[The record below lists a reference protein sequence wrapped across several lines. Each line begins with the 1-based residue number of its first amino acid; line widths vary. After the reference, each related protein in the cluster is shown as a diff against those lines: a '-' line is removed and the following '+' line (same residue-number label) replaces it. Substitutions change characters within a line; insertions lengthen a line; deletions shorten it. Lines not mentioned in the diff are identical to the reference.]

1 MKLGFIGTGTI
12 ATSVIE
18 GFLKSKAKI
27 EQINISTR
35 SYKNSIKLR
44 KKSKK
49 IRAYSEN
56 QDIINNSSIVFIG
69 LLPKVAS
76 KELKICQFKKSQTIV
91 SFVST
96 LNIKSLKKLCN
107 PVKKIVK
114 AAPLPMASDG
124 LSPTI
129 IYPNHKLIKSLF
141 ELTGSVIVAK
151 NENQNN
157 HLWVMSSFMATYASI
172 INLLK
177 KYLLKNKVNNEDANK
192 YLNIFLTGMLFEFNH
207 QNFDLNKSIKS
218 LQTRGGINEELLKRL
233 QKDKFFKKI
242 DINLKK
248 IFLRLKKA
256 NDK

>member
-18 GFLKSKAKI
+18 GLLKSKAKI
-27 EQINISTR
+27 GQINISTR

-76 KELKICQFKKSQTIV
+76 KELKTCQFKKSQTIV

-107 PVKKIVK
+107 PVKKIIK

-129 IYPNHKLIKSLF
+129 IYPN
-141 ELTGSVIVAK
+141 
-151 NENQNN
+151 QN
-157 HLWVMSSFMATYASI
+157 Y
-172 INLLK
+172 
-177 KYLLKNKVNNEDANK
+177 D
-192 YLNIFLTGMLFEFNH
+192 
-207 QNFDLNKSIKS
+207 D
-218 LQTRGGINEELLKRL
+218 
-233 QKDKFFKKI
+233 
-242 DINLKK
+242 
-248 IFLRLKKA
+248 
-256 NDK
+256 